1 METMLKNLNETLE
14 NLKKGN
20 VSFDDV
26 TENLFSYSYDDY
38 NEIFKID
45 QIEVAEKTYK
55 RLPVFNNDNCV
66 AILML
71 WGNNNKTAV
80 HDHKNY
86 EGKIKV
92 LKGEL
97 TEVYYKE
104 TEDFIEYEG
113 AGVAIEDLVF
123 EEELGGIH
131 SIVNNKN
138 VLSVSLHIYKTP
150 ELNLSGVRIF
160 DTEKK
165 RYEAL
170 DTVTLYVGPQR
181 QPEYYDYIISLKPKR
196 VVFNPGTENAEFESL
211 LKENGIEAEEA
222 CTLVLLGTGQY

>member
-26 TENLFSYSYDDY
+26 TENLFSYSYEDY

-113 AGVAIEDLVF
+113 AGVAIEGLVF

-165 RYEAL
+165 KWAVLTDKAPSCSWNLPDEAFEK
-170 DTVTLYVGPQR
+170 VV
-181 QPEYYDYIISLKPKR
+181 SL
-196 VVFNPGTENAEFESL
+196 
-211 LKENGIEAEEA
+211 
-222 CTLVLLGTGQY
+222 

>member
-26 TENLFSYSYDDY
+26 TENLFSYSYEDY

-138 VLSVSLHIYKTP
+138 ALSVSLHIYKTP

-165 RYEAL
+165 RWAVLTDKAPSCSWNLPDEA
-170 DTVTLYVGPQR
+170 
-181 QPEYYDYIISLKPKR
+181 
-196 VVFNPGTENAEFESL
+196 FEKVINL
-211 LKENGIEAEEA
+211 
-222 CTLVLLGTGQY
+222 